1 MQPDLSEEIRRLR
14 WQCRRGMLEL
24 DHLLLRFLELGY
36 RDLVPAR
43 RAEFAALLKQ
53 QDQDLSDW
61 FMGRRTP
68 GDPRIAA
75 LVAHVVAVAE
85 ARPATSQMRSDLPLQ
100 PPEDGR
106 AP

>member
-1 MQPDLSEEIRRLR
+1 
-14 WQCRRGMLEL
+14 MLEL

-61 FMGRRTP
+61 FMGRREP
-68 GDPRIAA
+68 DDPRIAA
-75 LVAHVVAVAE
+75 LVAQVVAVA
-85 ARPATSQMRSDLPLQ
+85 ARPEPGQMQSDLQ
-100 PPEDGR
+100 SRPPEKGEIH
-106 AP
+106 